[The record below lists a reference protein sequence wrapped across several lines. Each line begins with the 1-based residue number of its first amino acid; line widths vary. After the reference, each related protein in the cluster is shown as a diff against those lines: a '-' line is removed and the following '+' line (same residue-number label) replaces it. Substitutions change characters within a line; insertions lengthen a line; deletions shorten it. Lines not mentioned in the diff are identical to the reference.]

1 MSKKV
6 KMHKNFLFYSFRH
19 ACGVPPSPTVC
30 HRPRRR
36 ATVPDGVPP
45 SPTAGETLSPKVTEG
60 VVQNDEQFKICSF
73 IVFLFN
79 FVLRFRCLVIMK
91 TLYTKTRIISKLKKH
106 LLKLFYLSG

>member
-19 ACGVPPSPTVC
+19 AC
-30 HRPRRR
+30 
-36 ATVPDGVPP
+36 GVPP

-73 IVFLFN
+73 IVLKIKVESGIIVN
-79 FVLRFRCLVIMK
+79 VVI
-91 TLYTKTRIISKLKKH
+91 
-106 LLKLFYLSG
+106 